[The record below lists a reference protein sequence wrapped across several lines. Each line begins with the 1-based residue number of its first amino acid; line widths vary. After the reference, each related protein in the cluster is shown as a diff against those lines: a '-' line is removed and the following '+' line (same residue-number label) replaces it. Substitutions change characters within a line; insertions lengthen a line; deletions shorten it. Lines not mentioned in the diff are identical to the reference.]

1 MIKTGEGSIA
11 WNSFSECS
19 DLKKVVW
26 IENGIQTVIG
36 STSEEVVVDKGK
48 DLLYRKQELIFF
60 DPNKPNRTVNLT
72 IQLPTFEPL
81 TCTDISQR
89 NVYLDY
95 LSNEVDVAFEEEG
108 IEKTKNHPLE
118 DGVFD
123 LFSVELLL
131 RLLPLEMGYKNEL
144 KAFNH
149 MVNDTILVGIEVNGL
164 EKIFDGE
171 REVDAW
177 CVPVY
182 LGENLQTYW
191 VSKDSKELL
200 KQSVTI
206 GNGVFFEFVR

>member
-48 DLLYRKQELIFF
+48 DLLYRKQRLIFLN
-60 DPNKPNRTVNLT
+60 PNKPNRTVNVTLH
-72 IQLPTFEPL
+72 LPTFEPL
-81 TCTDISQR
+81 ACTDHGQR

-95 LSNEVDVAFEEEG
+95 HSNEVEVAFEEEG
-108 IEKTKNHPLE
+108 IENTNKHVLE

-123 LFSVELLL
+123 LFSIELIL
-131 RLLPLEMGYKNEL
+131 RLLPLENGYKNEI

-149 MVNDTILVGIEVNGL
+149 MVNDTVIVRIEVLGL
-164 EKIFDGE
+164 EKIFDGA

-177 CVPVY
+177 CVSVY
-182 LGENLQTYW
+182 IGESLQTYW
-191 VSKDSKELL
+191 VSKDLKELL
-200 KQSVTI
+200 KQSVKI
-206 GNGVFFEFVR
+206 GDGVFFEFVR

>member
-11 WNSFSECS
+11 WNSFSDCS

-48 DLLYRKQELIFF
+48 DLLYRKQELIFSN
-60 DPNKPNRTVNLT
+60 PNKPNRTVKLT
-72 IQLPTFEPL
+72 LQLPTFEPL
-81 TCTDISQR
+81 TCTDLGQR
-89 NVYLDY
+89 NVYLEY
-95 LSNEVDVAFEEEG
+95 HFSEVEVAFEEEG
-108 IEKTKNHPLE
+108 IEKTKKHGLE

-123 LFSVELLL
+123 LFSIELLL
-131 RLLPLEMGYKNEL
+131 RLLPLENGYKNEV

-149 MVNDTILVGIEVNGL
+149 MVNDSVLVRIEVIGL

-171 REVDAW
+171 QEVDAW

-182 LGENLQTYW
+182 MGENLQTYW

-200 KQSVTI
+200 KQSVRI
-206 GNGVFFEFVR
+206 ADGVFFEFIR

>member
-11 WNSFSECS
+11 WNSYSECS

-36 STSEEVVVDKGK
+36 STTEEVVVDKGK
-48 DLLYRKQELIFF
+48 DLLYRKQELIFS

-72 IQLPTFEPL
+72 LQLPTFEPL
-81 TCTDISQR
+81 TCTDLGQR

-95 LSNEVDVAFEEEG
+95 HSNDVVVSFEEEG
-108 IEKTKNHPLE
+108 MAKAIKHALE

-131 RLLPLEMGYKNEL
+131 RLLPLEMGYKNEV

-149 MVNDTILVGIEVNGL
+149 MVNDTVIVRIEVIDL
-164 EKIFDGE
+164 EKLFDGE

-182 LGENLQTYW
+182 MGENLQTYW

-200 KQSVTI
+200 KQSVQI
-206 GNGVFFEFVR
+206 GDGVFFEFVR

>member
-36 STSEEVVVDKGK
+36 STSEEVIVDKGK
-48 DLLYRKQELIFF
+48 DLLYRKQELIFS

-81 TCTDISQR
+81 TCTDIGQR

-95 LSNEVDVAFEEEG
+95 LSNKVEVAFEEDG
-108 IEKTKNHPLE
+108 IEKTKNHALE

-182 LGENLQTYW
+182 MGENLQTYW

-200 KQSVTI
+200 KQSVKI
-206 GNGVFFEFVR
+206 GNGIFFEFVR

>member
-11 WNSFSECS
+11 WNSFSDCS

-26 IENGIQTVIG
+26 IENGIQTNIG
-36 STSEEVVVDKGK
+36 STIEEVVVDKGK
-48 DLLYRKQELIFF
+48 DLLYRKQELIFS
-60 DPNKPNRTVNLT
+60 DPKKPNRTVNLT
-72 IQLPTFEPL
+72 LQLPTFEPL
-81 TCTDISQR
+81 TCTDLGQR

-95 LSNEVDVAFEEEG
+95 HFNEVEVAFEEEG
-108 IEKTKNHPLE
+108 IEKTKKHALE

-131 RLLPLEMGYKNEL
+131 RLLPLEMGYKNEV

-149 MVNDTILVGIEVNGL
+149 MVNNTVIVRIEVIGL
-164 EKIFDGE
+164 EKVFDGE
-171 REVDAW
+171 QVVDAW

-182 LGENLQTYW
+182 MGENLQTYW

-200 KQSVTI
+200 KQSVKI
-206 GNGVFFEFVR
+206 GDGVFFEFVR

>member
-1 MIKTGEGSIA
+1 MLKTGEGSIA

-48 DLLYRKQELIFF
+48 DLLYRKQELMFS

-72 IQLPTFEPL
+72 VQLPTFEPL
-81 TCTDISQR
+81 TCTDLGQR

-95 LSNEVDVAFEEEG
+95 HSNVVEVAFEDEG
-108 IEKTKNHPLE
+108 IEKTKKHSLE

-131 RLLPLEMGYKNEL
+131 RLLPLEMGYKNEI
-144 KAFNH
+144 KVFNH
-149 MVNDTILVGIEVNGL
+149 MVNDTVIVRLEVLGL
-164 EKIFDGE
+164 EQIFDGE

-182 LGENLQTYW
+182 IGGNLQTYW
-191 VSKDSKELL
+191 VSKDTKELL
-200 KQSVTI
+200 KQSVKI
-206 GNGVFFEFVR
+206 GDGVFFEFVR

>member
-1 MIKTGEGSIA
+1 MIKTGEGPIA
-11 WNSFSECS
+11 WNSFSDCS

-36 STSEEVVVDKGK
+36 STIEEVVVDRGK
-48 DLLYRKQELIFF
+48 DLLYRKQELIFS

-72 IQLPTFEPL
+72 LQLPTFEPL
-81 TCTDISQR
+81 TCTDFGQR

-95 LSNEVDVAFEEEG
+95 HSNEVEVAFEAEG
-108 IEKTKNHPLE
+108 LEKTKKHALE
-118 DGVFD
+118 NGVFD

-131 RLLPLEMGYKNEL
+131 RLLPLEIGYNNEV

-149 MVNDTILVGIEVNGL
+149 MVNDTVVVRIGVSGL
-164 EKIFDGE
+164 EKVFNGE

-182 LGENLQTYW
+182 MGENLQTYW
-191 VSKDSKELL
+191 VSMDSKELL
-200 KQSVTI
+200 KQSVKI
-206 GNGVFFEFVR
+206 GDGVFFEFIR

>member
-1 MIKTGEGSIA
+1 MLKTGEGSIA

-48 DLLYRKQELIFF
+48 DLLYRKQELMFS

-72 IQLPTFEPL
+72 VQLPTFEPL
-81 TCTDISQR
+81 TCTDLGQR

-95 LSNEVDVAFEEEG
+95 HSNVVEVAFEDEG
-108 IEKTKNHPLE
+108 IEKTKKHSLE

-131 RLLPLEMGYKNEL
+131 RLLPLEMGYKNEI
-144 KAFNH
+144 KVFNH
-149 MVNDTILVGIEVNGL
+149 MVNDTVIVRLEVLGL

-182 LGENLQTYW
+182 IGGNLQTYW
-191 VSKDSKELL
+191 VSKDTKELL
-200 KQSVTI
+200 KQSVKI
-206 GNGVFFEFVR
+206 GDGVFFEFVR

>member
-1 MIKTGEGSIA
+1 MLKTGEGSIA

-48 DLLYRKQELIFF
+48 DLLYRKQELMFSN
-60 DPNKPNRTVNLT
+60 PNKPNRTVNLT
-72 IQLPTFEPL
+72 VQLPTFEPL
-81 TCTDISQR
+81 TCTDLGQR

-95 LSNEVDVAFEEEG
+95 HSNVVEVAFEDEG
-108 IEKTKNHPLE
+108 IEKTKKHSLE

-131 RLLPLEMGYKNEL
+131 RLLPLEMGYKNEI
-144 KAFNH
+144 KVFNH
-149 MVNDTILVGIEVNGL
+149 MVNDTVIVRLEVLGL

-182 LGENLQTYW
+182 IGGNLQTYW
-191 VSKDSKELL
+191 VSKDTKELL
-200 KQSVTI
+200 KQSVKI
-206 GNGVFFEFVR
+206 GDGVFFEFVR